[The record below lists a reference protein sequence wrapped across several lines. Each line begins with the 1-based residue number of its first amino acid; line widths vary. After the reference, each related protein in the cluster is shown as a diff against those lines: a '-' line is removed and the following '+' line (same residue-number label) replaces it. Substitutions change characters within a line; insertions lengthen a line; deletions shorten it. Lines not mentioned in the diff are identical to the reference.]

1 MSETTL
7 RAAAGGVRSMIDS
20 MIREIIQK
28 QPNKSLLGI
37 VGIQTR
43 GAVLARRI
51 KFILDRELKTNIPFG
66 ALDIT
71 FYRDDLQKISSKPL
85 VRSTEIE
92 FNLND
97 RHVILVDDVLYTG
110 RTVRAALDEIMD
122 FGRPAMIRLA
132 VLVDRG
138 HRELLR
144 QYSHDGN
151 RRRGEG
157 VLQGNG
163 FEGRNPDI
171 QGRRG
176 EDARPQAAVLIIAGH
191 VEDSER

>member
-7 RAAAGGVRSMIDS
+7 IADAGGVRSMIDS

-138 HRELLR
+138 HRELPIAPD
-144 QYSHDGN
+144 YCGN
-151 RRRGEG
+151 TLTTETDDVVKVCFKETDSKDEILISKG
-157 VLQGNG
+157 VVVKMPAHKQP
-163 FEGRNPDI
+163 F
-171 QGRRG
+171 
-176 EDARPQAAVLIIAGH
+176 
-191 VEDSER
+191 